1 MAASTSTL
9 PSAQRL
15 ALTCLKAAVG
25 FWFVV
30 TIAGQLL
37 FAFTVASF
45 YGLTAARGQISSW
58 NRTMTHGYVA
68 GDATGN
74 LVVVVHLISAVII
87 ILSGAIQIAP
97 LSRNRAPAFHRW
109 NGRLYMVTA
118 FSVSLAGVYMML
130 VRGTVGGFVHHL
142 GQGIDALL
150 IMLCAVMAARYAI
163 AGEYSTHRRWAL
175 RLYLVVSA
183 SLFIRAGLFL
193 SNFGLE
199 QDMVT
204 AVMSYA
210 QYLVPLAV
218 LEIYLRVKDRG
229 GAPSRFAMAA
239 GLSALTLVLA
249 AGISVVTVSAWVPE
263 IKRAFDSCQSI
274 AGALSVTIASA
285 GIDDATRQYRELKAM
300 SSSAYNMDESELN
313 TLGYQL
319 IRAGQ
324 LPEAIRVF
332 QLNVEAFPQSSNPYD
347 SLGEAYMDSGDTPRA
362 VANYAES
369 LRLNPKNRN
378 AVKML
383 QKLGA
388 PSR

>member
-1 MAASTSTL
+1 M
-9 PSAQRL
+9 
-15 ALTCLKAAVG
+15 CLRVAVG

-37 FAFTVASF
+37 FAVTVASF
-45 YGLTAARGQISSW
+45 YGLTAARGQVSSW

-74 LVVVVHLISAVII
+74 LIVAVHLASAVII

-118 FSVSLAGVYMML
+118 FTVSLAGLYLML
-130 VRGTVGGFVHHL
+130 VRGTVGGSISHV
-142 GQGIDALL
+142 GQAIDAVL
-150 IMLCAVMAARYAI
+150 IMVCAVMAARYAV
-163 AGEYSTHRRWAL
+163 AGEYSRHRSWAL

-183 SLFIRAGLFL
+183 SLFIRAALFL
-193 SNFGLE
+193 SNFGFE
-199 QDMVT
+199 QDTFM
-204 AVMSYA
+204 AVMAYA

-229 GAPSRFAMAA
+229 GVSSRFAMAA

-263 IKRAFDSCQSI
+263 VKRAFDSRPSI
-274 AGALSVTIASA
+274 AGALAVTIASN
-285 GIDDATRQYRELKAM
+285 GIDDAARQYRELKAI
-300 SSSAYNMDESELN
+300 SSSVYNMDEAELN
-313 TLGYQL
+313 ALGYQL

-324 LPEAIRVF
+324 LPEAIRIF

-369 LRLNPKNRN
+369 LRLNPRSTN

-383 QKLGA
+383 QRLGA
-388 PSR
+388 SPH

>member
-1 MAASTSTL
+1 
-9 PSAQRL
+9 
-15 ALTCLKAAVG
+15 
-25 FWFVV
+25 
-30 TIAGQLL
+30 
-37 FAFTVASF
+37 
-45 YGLTAARGQISSW
+45 
-58 NRTMTHGYVA
+58 MTHGYVA

-229 GAPSRFAMAA
+229 GVPSRFAMAA

-263 IKRAFDSCQSI
+263 IKRAFDSRQSI

-369 LRLNPKNRN
+369 LRLNPKNSN
-378 AVKML
+378 ALKML
-383 QKLGA
+383 QRLGA
-388 PSR
+388 SPR